1 MRGLCFICNTP
12 SAAMASSVLHRT
24 VESATR
30 SGHPAKRPIADVR
43 RRALPRQMNVSI
55 AMKARIA
62 ADGRPD
68 PCISPVSTQ
77 PRWGSATKFPTR
89 SRTTITAPTA
99 VRYSAAQCRDCA
111 PDCIGVGFSAGV
123 TGPPGLSLQDGASSN
138 PVEVARAR
146 ALSTPKR
153 TSAHAAPFGRATFV
167 ILRLEVLC
175 SIR

>member
-1 MRGLCFICNTP
+1 
-12 SAAMASSVLHRT
+12 
-24 VESATR
+24 
-30 SGHPAKRPIADVR
+30 
-43 RRALPRQMNVSI
+43 MNVSI
-55 AMKARIA
+55 AMKSAHCGRRKIGPVQFTRIDSA
-62 ADGRPD
+62 AL
-68 PCISPVSTQ
+68 
-77 PRWGSATKFPTR
+77 GSATKFPTR
-89 SRTTITAPTA
+89 SRTTKTAPTA

-167 ILRLEVLC
+167 ILRLEV
-175 SIR
+175 